1 MKTNLKISFEFF
13 PPKNLKMS
21 QNLWNTLNKLKIFYP
36 DFVSIT
42 YGAGGSTRQRTHD
55 TIKKFTYR
63 SSIKPIP
70 HLTCIGDTRDSIKK
84 LAINYWKMGIKSIV
98 AIRGDPENIKLS
110 KKRKFVTFPN
120 GYNYC
125 SELIRDLKETK
136 DFEIIIAVFPEKHPE
151 SKDIQEDVD
160 NLKRKID
167 LGATKGITQFFFD
180 NNKFYEFVNILQKK
194 NIKIPITP
202 GILPIINFNKLTE
215 LAHNCNASI
224 PKRIRNLYKD
234 KKEYEFNLSV
244 DIATKQCLNL
254 IKNGFKN
261 LHFYTLNRG
270 DLTGKICSNL
280 TKKKLICSYLNY
292 RISHKNVIFFF

>member
-70 HLTCIGDTRDSIKK
+70 HLTCIGDTKDSIKK
-84 LAINYWKMGIKSIV
+84 LAINYWKIGIKSIV
-98 AIRGDPENIKLS
+98 VIRGDPENIKLS

-125 SELIRDLKETK
+125 SELIRDLKEIR
-136 DFEIIIAVFPEKHPE
+136 DFKIIVAVFPEKHPE

-254 IKNGFKN
+254 ITNGFKN

-280 TKKKLICSYLNY
+280 TKRKLINKL
-292 RISHKNVIFFF
+292 

>member
-125 SELIRDLKETK
+125 SELIRDLKEIK

-194 NIKIPITP
+194 NIKIPIIP
-202 GILPIINFNKLTE
+202 GILPIINFDKLTK
-215 LAHNCNASI
+215 LADNCNASI
-224 PKRIRNLYKD
+224 PKRIKNLYKG

-244 DIATKQCLNL
+244 DIATKQCLDL
-254 IKNGFKN
+254 IKNGFNN

-270 DLTGKICSNL
+270 DLTGKICANL
-280 TKKKLICSYLNY
+280 TKKKIN
-292 RISHKNVIFFF
+292 

>member
-125 SELIRDLKETK
+125 SELIRDLKEIR
-136 DFEIIIAVFPEKHPE
+136 DFKIIVAVFPEKHPE

-202 GILPIINFNKLTE
+202 GMLPIINFNKLTE

-280 TKKKLICSYLNY
+280 TKKKLINKL
-292 RISHKNVIFFF
+292 

>member
-125 SELIRDLKETK
+125 SELIRDLKEIR
-136 DFEIIIAVFPEKHPE
+136 DFKIIVAVFPEKHPE
-151 SKDIQEDVD
+151 SKDIQEDID

-280 TKKKLICSYLNY
+280 TKKKLINKL
-292 RISHKNVIFFF
+292 

>member
-125 SELIRDLKETK
+125 SELIRDLKEIR
-136 DFEIIIAVFPEKHPE
+136 DFKIIVAVFPEKHPE

-215 LAHNCNASI
+215 LAHNCNATI

-280 TKKKLICSYLNY
+280 TKKKLINKL
-292 RISHKNVIFFF
+292 

>member
-21 QNLWNTLNKLKIFYP
+21 QSLWDTLNKLKIFYP

-63 SSIKPIP
+63 TSIKPIP

-125 SELIRDLKETK
+125 SELIRDLKEIR
-136 DFEIIIAVFPEKHPE
+136 DFKIIVAVFPEKHPE
-151 SKDIQEDVD
+151 SKDIQEDID

-194 NIKIPITP
+194 NIKIPIIP
-202 GILPIINFNKLTE
+202 GILPIINFNKLIE
-215 LAHNCNASI
+215 LADNCNASI
-224 PKRIRNLYKD
+224 PERLKNLYKG

-244 DIATKQCLNL
+244 DIATKQCLDL
-254 IKNGFKN
+254 IKNGFNN
-261 LHFYTLNRG
+261 LHFYTLNRA

-280 TKKKLICSYLNY
+280 TKKKKLINKPYDA
-292 RISHKNVIFFF
+292 F

>member
-21 QNLWNTLNKLKIFYP
+21 QSLWDTLNKLKIFYP

-125 SELIRDLKETK
+125 SELIRDLKEIR
-136 DFEIIIAVFPEKHPE
+136 DFKIIVAVFPEKHPE
-151 SKDIQEDVD
+151 SKDIQEDID

-215 LAHNCNASI
+215 LAHNCNATI

-280 TKKKLICSYLNY
+280 TKKKLINKL
-292 RISHKNVIFFF
+292 

>member
-21 QNLWNTLNKLKIFYP
+21 QSLWDTLNKLKIFYP

-63 SSIKPIP
+63 SSVKPIP

-125 SELIRDLKETK
+125 SELIRDLKEIR
-136 DFEIIIAVFPEKHPE
+136 DFKIIVAVFPEKHPE
-151 SKDIQEDVD
+151 SKDIQEDVE

-215 LAHNCNASI
+215 LAHNCNATI
-224 PKRIRNLYKD
+224 PKRIRNLYKG

-244 DIATKQCLNL
+244 DIATKQCLDL
-254 IKNGFKN
+254 IKNGFNN

-270 DLTGKICSNL
+270 DLTGKICANL
-280 TKKKLICSYLNY
+280 TKKKIN
-292 RISHKNVIFFF
+292 

>member
-1 MKTNLKISFEFF
+1 MKTDLKISFEFF
-13 PPKNLKMS
+13 PPKNQKM
-21 QNLWNTLNKLKIFYP
+21 QQKLWNTLNKLKIFYP

-42 YGAGGSTRQRTHD
+42 YGAGGSTRKRTHA
-55 TIKKFTYR
+55 TIKKLTYR
-63 SSIKPIP
+63 PSIKPIP

-125 SELIRDLKETK
+125 SELIRDLKEIR
-136 DFEIIIAVFPEKHPE
+136 DFKIIIAVFPEKHPE

-215 LAHNCNASI
+215 LAHNCNATI

-280 TKKKLICSYLNY
+280 TKKKLINKL
-292 RISHKNVIFFF
+292 

>member
-1 MKTNLKISFEFF
+1 MEKKLKISFEFF
-13 PPKNLKMS
+13 PPKNLKMYQS
-21 QNLWNTLNKLKIFYP
+21 LWNTLNKLKIFYP

-63 SSIKPIP
+63 PSIKPIP
-70 HLTCIGDTRDSIKK
+70 HLTCIGDTKDSIKK
-84 LAINYWKMGIKSIV
+84 LAINYWKIGIKSIV
-98 AIRGDPENIKLS
+98 VIRGDPENIKLS
-110 KKRKFVTFPN
+110 KKRKFITFPN
-120 GYNYC
+120 GYTYS
-125 SELIRDLKETK
+125 SELIRDLKK
-136 DFEIIIAVFPEKHPE
+136 IRDFEIIIAVFPEKHPE
-151 SKDIQEDVD
+151 SKNFQEDID

-224 PKRIRNLYKD
+224 PKRIKNLYKD
-234 KKEYEFNLSV
+234 HKDKEYEFNLST
-244 DIATKQCLNL
+244 DIATKQCLDL
-254 IKNGFKN
+254 IKNGFN
-261 LHFYTLNRG
+261 DLHFYTLNRA

-280 TKKKLICSYLNY
+280 TKKKKLINKPYDA
-292 RISHKNVIFFF
+292 F

>member
-125 SELIRDLKETK
+125 SELIRDLKEIK
-136 DFEIIIAVFPEKHPE
+136 DFEITIAVFPEKHPE

-215 LAHNCNASI
+215 LAHNCNATI

-280 TKKKLICSYLNY
+280 TKKKLINKL
-292 RISHKNVIFFF
+292 

>member
-21 QNLWNTLNKLKIFYP
+21 QSLWDTLNKLKIFYP

-125 SELIRDLKETK
+125 SELIRDLKEIR
-136 DFEIIIAVFPEKHPE
+136 DFKIIVAVFPEKHPE
-151 SKDIQEDVD
+151 SKDIQEDID

-280 TKKKLICSYLNY
+280 TKKKLINKL
-292 RISHKNVIFFF
+292 